1 MNRVTAM
8 KVIWKALAL
17 ISAVAAGASL
27 RAGDPQVASGSS
39 EKPAVS
45 VAASRNAARAQ
56 AALTQYC
63 LTCHNEKLR
72 TAGMALTA
80 ADWNDIPGHAQLWEK
95 VVRKLRTKTMPPA
108 NLPRPDQ
115 AGYDA
120 LASYIEEQIDAAAA
134 AHPDPGHTEP
144 VHRLNRTEYQNA
156 IRDLLALDVDGSA
169 LLPADDQSYGFDNV
183 AGVLKMSPTLLERYM
198 GAAREI
204 SRLAVGTSKQ
214 PPLEET
220 VRLRSDLSQ
229 YEQIEGLPFGT
240 RGGAAV
246 EYNFPQDGEYV
257 IKSEL
262 LDLFA
267 GAQVKE
273 LHQLE
278 VSVDGERVKVFT
290 LTPRRPPANRNS
302 QDNKGQAA
310 EKDKP
315 SPDKPSPEDLQALGF
330 GGKPPE
336 FEVRVPVKAGPRV
349 VTVTFVKK
357 TSALSESVRQP
368 FSRPHGEG
376 DYLMYEPHLGTVTI
390 VGPFNPQGAH
400 NTPSRERIFTCY
412 PSQPAQETACA
423 KEILSMLARRAYRR
437 PVGDAEVSGLL
448 GFYNEGRAEA
458 GFDAGIER
466 ALRAIL
472 VSPDFLYRVEMPSQ
486 MAAAKGAMSP
496 LSDLE
501 LASRLSFFLWSSMPD
516 DELIRAASQGKLSD
530 PSVLQQEVHRML
542 KDERSAALAANFAG
556 QWLRLRNVLGQEP
569 DDVLFPNFND
579 NLRHDFVKETELF
592 FRSIVKENRS
602 VMDLLTAD
610 YSFMNE
616 RLAAFYGVPNV
627 HGNYFRRVTLPDPNR
642 RGLLGQASILMVT
655 SYSDRTSPVGRGKWI
670 LENVLGA
677 PPPPKPANV
686 PDLKENGANGQFLSM
701 RERMEQ
707 HRANPACAGC
717 HARMD
722 PVGYAMENFDAVGR
736 WRTVAENGQVIDAT
750 GALPDGT
757 KFNGPAELR
766 TLLAKS
772 PEEFI
777 TVVSEKLF
785 VYALGRG
792 LEYYDAPTIRQMV
805 RSASHDNYSFESLVL
820 ALVKSTPYTHKSS
833 PPLLTAKERGNR

>member
-1 MNRVTAM
+1 M
-8 KVIWKALAL
+8 KVTWKAIAF
-17 ISAVAAGASL
+17 ISALGAGAFL
-27 RAGDPQVASGSS
+27 RGGDPQAGSGNSG
-39 EKPAVS
+39 KPA
-45 VAASRNAARAQ
+45 ANLAGPKNAARA
-56 AALTQYC
+56 AATLNQYC

-72 TAGMALTA
+72 TAGLALANT
-80 ADWNDIPGHAQLWEK
+80 DLNDIPGRAEIWEK
-95 VVRKLRTKTMPPA
+95 VIRKLRTKTMPPA
-108 NLPRPDQ
+108 GLPRPDQ

-120 LASYIEEQIDAAAA
+120 LASYLEEQIDAAAA
-134 AHPDPGHTEP
+134 AHPNPGHTEP

-156 IRDLLALDVDGSA
+156 IRDLLALDVEGGA

-204 SRLAVGTSKQ
+204 SRLAVGTSKVA
-214 PPLEET
+214 PAEGT

-229 YEQIEGLPFGT
+229 YDQLEGLPFGT
-240 RGGAAV
+240 RGGTAI

-257 IKSEL
+257 IKAEL

-273 LHQLE
+273 PHQLE
-278 VSVDGERVKVFT
+278 VSIDGERVKVFT
-290 LTPRRPPANRNS
+290 LAPRRPPANRYS
-302 QDNKGQAA
+302 QENKGQAQDTKA
-310 EKDKP
+310 QAP
-315 SPDKPSPEDLQALGF
+315 LSPEELQALGF

-336 FEVRVPVKAGPRV
+336 FEVRVPIRAGPRV

-357 TSALSESVRQP
+357 TSALAESVRQP

-376 DYLMYEPHLGTVTI
+376 DYLMYEPHLGTVSI
-390 VGPFNPQGAH
+390 VGPFDPQGAH
-400 NTPSRERIFTCY
+400 DTPSRQRIFTCY
-412 PSQPAQETACA
+412 PSSPSQETACA
-423 KEILSMLARRAYRR
+423 REILSTLARRAYRR
-437 PVGDAEVSGLL
+437 PVGDAEITGLL

-472 VSPDFLYRVEMPSQ
+472 VSPNFLYRIEMPSLKT
-486 MAAAKGAMSP
+486 AANSAVSP

-501 LASRLSFFLWSSMPD
+501 LASRLSFFLWSSTPD
-516 DELIRAASQGKLSD
+516 DELIQAASQGKLRD
-530 PSVLQQEVHRML
+530 PSVLRQQVHRML
-542 KDERSAALAANFAG
+542 NDGRSAALAANFAG

-579 NLRHDFVKETELF
+579 NLRHDFVRETELF
-592 FRSIVKENRS
+592 FGSIVKESRS
-602 VMDLLTAD
+602 VLDLLTAD

-627 HGNYFRRVTLPDPNR
+627 HGNYFRRVTVPDQNR

-686 PDLKENGANGQFLSM
+686 PDLKENGTNGQFLSM

-722 PVGYAMENFDAVGR
+722 PLGFAMENFDAVGR
-736 WRTVAENGQVIDAT
+736 WRTVAENGQVIDAS

-772 PEEFI
+772 PEQFV
-777 TVVSEKLF
+777 TVLSEKLF

-805 RSASHDNYSFESLVL
+805 RSASHDNYSFDSVVL
-820 ALVKSTPYTHKSS
+820 ALVKSVPFTLKSG
-833 PPLLTAKERGNR
+833 PPLLAAQERKSQ